1 MKKLTFSIL
10 VAALLWTIM
19 FSPFT
24 AAYVNFW
31 VMMTISAAILCTLA
45 SLFNPRWW
53 RDMEWSFGNIVF
65 GVAIGVALWG
75 MFWIGDKVSSWMFDF
90 ARDQV
95 DMIYGIKE
103 GESPWVLSTL
113 MLFLI
118 GPTEE
123 IFWRGY
129 VQKTLSRYLNP
140 NMGFVAATLCYTLI
154 HLASWNFMLVM
165 AALVAGVVWGG
176 LYRLFPDKLAALV
189 ISHSLWDV
197 AVFIWFPI

>member
-24 AAYVNFW
+24 AAHVNFW

-75 MFWIGDKVSSWMFDF
+75 VFWIGDKVSSWMFDF
-90 ARDQV
+90 ARNQV

>member
-24 AAYVNFW
+24 AAHVNFW
-31 VMMTISAAILCTLA
+31 IMMTISAAILCTIA

-75 MFWIGDKVSSWMFDF
+75 VFWIGDKVSSWMFDF

>member
-75 MFWIGDKVSSWMFDF
+75 VFWIGDKVSSWMFDF

>member
-24 AAYVNFW
+24 AAHVNFW

-75 MFWIGDKVSSWMFDF
+75 VFWIGDKVSSWMFDF

>member
-75 MFWIGDKVSSWMFDF
+75 VFWIGDKVSSWMFDF
-90 ARDQV
+90 ARNQV